1 VSWADRLSTGLAKT
15 REAVRLSLDRLFE
28 RGPDPAVL
36 EEVEAALLAAD
47 VGARTV
53 ERLLGSLRAEGRSSG
68 QTTRPGSSASGGDL
82 CEILKQAIRDTLIAC
97 EGEPIN
103 RVIAGGPRPFVVLV
117 VGVNG
122 VGKTTTVAKL
132 GQRLQQAG
140 YRPLLVAADTFRA
153 AAIEQMAIWAQ
164 RIGVELIRHR
174 PGADPSAVVFDG
186 IAAAKAREADVLIID
201 TAGRLHTKANLM
213 DELRKM
219 KRVLARELPGA
230 PHEVLL
236 VLDATV
242 GQNALSQV
250 RLFNEAV
257 GVTGLVLTKLDG
269 TARGGIVVAIAEQ
282 WKIPL
287 RLIGVGEAVEDLQ
300 DFRVAPFVEALFETA
315 PSPG

>member
-1 VSWADRLSTGLAKT
+1 LAKT

-36 EEVEAALLAAD
+36 EEVEGALLAAD

-53 ERLLGSLRAEGRSSG
+53 ERLLESLQAQGRGSGQPIRPDSSG
-68 QTTRPGSSASGGDL
+68 SSGHL
-82 CEILKQAIRDTLIAC
+82 REILKQTIREALGDC
-97 EGEPIN
+97 EGESID
-103 RVIAGGPRPFVVLV
+103 RVIAQGPKPFVVLA

-122 VGKTTTVAKL
+122 VGKTTTLAKL
-132 GQRLQQAG
+132 AQRLRQAG
-140 YRPLLVAADTFRA
+140 LRPLLVAADTFRA
-153 AAIEQMAIWAQ
+153 AAIEQLAIWAD
-164 RIGVELIRHR
+164 RVGVELIRHQQ
-174 PGADPSAVVFDG
+174 GADPSAVVFDG
-186 IAAAKAREADVLIID
+186 VVAAKARGIDVLLVD
-201 TAGRLHTKANLM
+201 TAGRLHTKTNLM

-250 RLFNEAV
+250 RLFDEAV

-269 TARGGIVVAIAEQ
+269 TARGGIVVAVAEQ
-282 WKIPL
+282 WKIPI
-287 RLIGVGEAVEDLQ
+287 RLIGVGESAEDLQ
-300 DFRVAPFVEALFETA
+300 DFRAAPFVEALFTTA
-315 PSPG
+315 PSHG